1 MFPIRDNIPSRSTP
15 FVMYGIILFNACIF
29 YNELVVSDAE
39 LEKMVGFFG
48 LIPFEFMQGLSA
60 NPVNIFV
67 YVPLITNL
75 FLHGGWLHII
85 GNMWYLKIF
94 GDNIE
99 DRMGHGMFFL
109 FYILCGVV
117 ANIVQIIVDPAS
129 QIPTIG
135 ASGAISG
142 VLGAYSVCFPSAKV
156 STVVFLFIFLTV
168 IEIPALLFLGLWFF
182 MQLQSG
188 AASLFMAGSN
198 VAWWAH
204 IGGFLAGMALVNL
217 FPKRQSY

>member
-15 FVMYGIILFNACIF
+15 FVMYGIILFNAYIF
-29 YNELVVSDAE
+29 YNELVISDAE
-39 LEKMVGFFG
+39 LEKMVGLFG
-48 LIPFEFMQGLSA
+48 LIPYELMQGLSA
-60 NPVNIFV
+60 NPANVFL

-75 FLHGGWLHII
+75 FLHGGWLHVI

-109 FYILCGVV
+109 FYIFCGVI
-117 ANIVQIIVDPAS
+117 ANVVQIIVDPAS

-142 VLGAYSVCFPSAKV
+142 VLGAYLVCFPSAKV

-204 IGGFLAGMALVNL
+204 VGGFLAGMALVKF
-217 FPKRQSY
+217 FPNR

>member
-15 FVMYGIILFNACIF
+15 FVMYGIILFNAYIF
-29 YNELVVSDAE
+29 YQELIVSNSE
-39 LEKMVGFFG
+39 LEKIMGLFG
-48 LIPFEFMQGLSA
+48 LIPFEFMQGLSVNPA
-60 NPVNIFV
+60 NLFL

-99 DRMGHGMFFL
+99 DRMGHGMFFV
-109 FYILCGVV
+109 FYLLCGVV
-117 ANIVQIIVDPAS
+117 ANVIQVLIDPSS

-204 IGGFLAGMALVNL
+204 VGGFLAGMVLVNL
-217 FPKRQSY
+217 FPKR

>member
-15 FVMYGIILFNACIF
+15 FVMYGIILFNAYIF

-48 LIPFEFMQGLSA
+48 LIPFEFMQGLA
-60 NPVNIFV
+60 TNPVNIFV

-85 GNMWYLKIF
+85 SNMWYLKIF

-109 FYILCGVV
+109 FYILCGIV
-117 ANIVQIIVDPAS
+117 ANVVQIMVDPAS
-129 QIPTIG
+129 SIPTIG

-188 AASLFMAGSN
+188 AASLFIAGSN

-204 IGGFLAGMALVNL
+204 IGGFLAGIVLVKL

>member
-1 MFPIRDNIPSRSTP
+1 MFPIRDNIPSNSTP
-15 FVMYGIILFNACIF
+15 FVMYGIILLNAFIF
-29 YNELVVSDAE
+29 YQEMIISDSE
-39 LEKMVGFFG
+39 LEKMMSFSG
-48 LIPFEFMQGLSA
+48 LVPFDFMQGLSA
-60 NPVNIFV
+60 NPANLFL
-67 YVPLITNL
+67 YMPLVTNL

-99 DRMGHGMFFL
+99 DRMGHGIFFL

-117 ANIVQIIVDPAS
+117 ANVVQILIDPS
-129 QIPTIG
+129 SHIPTIG

-142 VLGAYSVCFPSAKV
+142 VLGAYLVSFPSAKV
-156 STVVFLFIFLTV
+156 STVVFLFIFFTV
-168 IEIPALLFLGLWFF
+168 IDIPALLFLGLWFF

-188 AASLFMAGSN
+188 AASLNMVGTN

-204 IGGFLAGMALVNL
+204 VGGFLAGMILVNL
-217 FPKRQSY
+217 FPKR

>member
-204 IGGFLAGMALVNL
+204 IGGFLAGMVLVNL
-217 FPKRQSY
+217 FPKR

>member
-204 IGGFLAGMALVNL
+204 IGGFLAGIVLVKL